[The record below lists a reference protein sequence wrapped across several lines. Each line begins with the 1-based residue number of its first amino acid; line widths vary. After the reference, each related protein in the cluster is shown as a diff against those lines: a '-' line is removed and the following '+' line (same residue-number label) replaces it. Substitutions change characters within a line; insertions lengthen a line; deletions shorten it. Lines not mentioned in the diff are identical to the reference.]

1 MSGYVWYDVFYST
14 TQRMMAYVWAMMDTS
29 MVFCFLASVGIFVYL
44 LLILSHIISIIYG
57 KLHLHRL
64 PSATNIV
71 WEELP
76 GVTILKPLVGV
87 DPNLKENLETFF
99 NLNYPKYEILICLQ
113 DEGDPAVKIVE
124 PLMERYPDVDS
135 QLFIGRNTRI
145 GANPKLNN
153 LMSGYK
159 AAKYNLILISDSGIN
174 ATKDTLLDMVMHMTP
189 GVGIVHQ
196 LPFTCD
202 RKGFSCTLE
211 KVFFGGWHARMYLT
225 MCAIRTNCVTGMSNL
240 IRKSIIDDNGG
251 LEGLSKYI
259 AEDFYM
265 GLITLKSGY
274 KQQLSSL
281 PVLQNSGISSLENF
295 QKRMIR
301 WTQIRISTV
310 PTILIAEP
318 ITESIALG
326 IWNSWSFNYL
336 FGLDPILFFLSH
348 ISTWMLLGFIQLRIV
363 QNDKLNFSKFDF
375 VVAWLYR
382 ELMTPYLFM
391 KGMMKTTVTW
401 RNQTYRLKWGG
412 ELEEVR

>member
-1 MSGYVWYDVFYST
+1 MAVDGWYDAFYST
-14 TQRMMAYVWAMMDTS
+14 SQRMMAYVWAVMDAS
-29 MVFCFLASVGIFVYL
+29 MVFCFLGSVGIFVYF

-57 KLHLHRL
+57 KLHLHRM

-99 NLNYPKYEILICLQ
+99 NLNYPKYELFVCVQ
-113 DEGDPAVKIVE
+113 DEGDPAIKVVE
-124 PLMERYPDVDS
+124 PLIQKYPDIDAH
-135 QLFIGRNTRI
+135 LFIGRHARI

-159 AAKYNLILISDSGIN
+159 ASKYNLILISDSSIKT
-174 ATKDTLLDMVMHMTP
+174 TKDTLLDMVMHMTP

-211 KVFFGGWHARMYLT
+211 KVFFGGWHSRMYLT

-240 IRKSIIDDNGG
+240 IRKSIIDENGG
-251 LEGLSKYI
+251 LEELSKYI

-265 GLITLKSGY
+265 GLITLNSGY
-274 KQQLSSL
+274 KQQLSSI
-281 PVLQNSGISSLENF
+281 PVYQNSGISSLQNF
-295 QKRMIR
+295 RKRMIR

-310 PTILIAEP
+310 PAIILAEP
-318 ITESIALG
+318 ITESLALG
-326 IWNSWSFNYL
+326 IWNAWSVSYL
-336 FGLDPILFFLSH
+336 LGWDPIVFFLAH
-348 ISTWMLLGFIQLRIV
+348 ILIWMLLGYIQLKIV
-363 QNDKLNFSKFDF
+363 QNDRLNFSKFDF
-375 VVAWLYR
+375 VIAWLYR
-382 ELMTPYLFM
+382 EIMTPYLFM

-401 RNQTYRLKWGG
+401 RNQVYKLKWGG